1 MQTIRPADRRSEAR
15 AEADLGLLVWALNI
29 KGERFLQEA
38 RARDVS
44 RSGALLTGLNADV
57 LPGDVVGILYA
68 GIEARFR
75 VIWTCADKNGGL
87 RAAVHRIESEK
98 CPWLD
103 FLAGATSIPLPAICS
118 IATSR
123 A

>member
-1 MQTIRPADRRSEAR
+1 MQTIRPADRRSEGR
-15 AEADLGLLVWALNI
+15 SEADLGLLVWALNI

-75 VIWTCADKNGGL
+75 VVWTCSDKNGGL
-87 RAAVHRIESEK
+87 KAAVHRIESEK

-103 FLAGATSIPLPAICS
+103 FLSGGEAARKGAAAGA
-118 IATSR
+118 
-123 A
+123 